1 MLQEGKRKSQNIR
14 IMANYASNLL
24 FASTENE
31 KDLEK
36 MAEFLRENFLTVMLI
51 GMTSILTLIFLHS
64 GVIPKE

>member
-1 MLQEGKRKSQNIR
+1 
-14 IMANYASNLL
+14 MANYASNLL

-51 GMTSILTLIFLHS
+51 GMTSILTLIFLQS